1 MITTAE
7 EYYSHLFQ
15 IQDHNA
21 PSLALL
27 LPRDEIIYNIDL
39 NTRKIEAPNVLSA
52 QYDHYA
58 ETIYFSV
65 DRYFDN
71 MDLTNTV
78 CVVQFINEK
87 KEEEGHL
94 YVVPFYDITY
104 FQNENKILFPWC
116 IGEAATKYS
125 GIVTFSI
132 RFYKLNDNE
141 EIIYNLN
148 TLSAK
153 SEVLHGLD
161 TSNFLDTPT
170 TDATELDKIWNAIK
184 NLKDQDDLYW
194 IEYPSVDDYGR
205 IIAKEK

>member
-39 NTRKIEAPNVLSA
+39 NTRKIEAPDVLSA

-87 KEEEGHL
+87 NEEEGHL

-104 FQNENKILFPWC
+104 FLINFFKFVVDKLCLRLYN
-116 IGEAATKYS
+116 Y
-125 GIVTFSI
+125 SI
-132 RFYKLNDNE
+132 RCFFTKIFRRFTNGLN
-141 EIIYNLN
+141 
-148 TLSAK
+148 SK
-153 SEVLHGLD
+153 RF
-161 TSNFLDTPT
+161 NFCRL
-170 TDATELDKIWNAIK
+170 
-184 NLKDQDDLYW
+184 
-194 IEYPSVDDYGR
+194 
-205 IIAKEK
+205 